1 MNYIP
6 IVPQNNSMISA
17 TALVGTYSV
26 ILGFDFLG
34 PKETREGEFLGFAVH
49 RTDKTEESA
58 AWLKGQLRFKWDTA
72 DFGEDVP
79 TNRGPL
85 QKFHW
90 GDYTTKPDHEYVCR
104 IHPVFGP
111 AIDSSE
117 NIRLGDPLEIS
128 FKTASPDDGRLGLYF
143 NRGVT
148 AAPAYLQRFR
158 DRAPKDV
165 PDGAAYAWL
174 SRGMKEALLDFI
186 KQAEAGDELKV
197 AIYEF
202 EHESVIDALK
212 HAKKK
217 KVRITIVYHAK
228 PGEVQTRQNK
238 TYIGKLNLAAKRVIP
253 RTKVANISHNK
264 FIVLKRKDSG
274 KAERVWTGST
284 NFTEAGLFL
293 QTNVG
298 IVCREQTIVEAFENY
313 FDLLAQDLERDA
325 MKAATGGL
333 VQTLRS
339 NPPAGQTLFFS
350 PVKGKEL
357 IDVTIALI
365 AEAKDAVFISCPFG
379 LDAAIIQALNAN
391 QQKILEYGLVNTT
404 NRAKLKKVLRRDV
417 NSWFA
422 SPAYLKEFD
431 ARLWDA
437 KAYGNHKIHVK
448 SLVTDPW
455 GANPRVLLGSA
466 NFSDESVNK
475 NDENTLLIEG
485 DQRVAAIA
493 TTEFMRMF
501 DHYKFREFMKNTE
514 KKTEHRNLEG
524 NGLWTT
530 KYYSANSSSLR
541 DREVFAGRIT
551 P

>member
-1 MNYIP
+1 MEYAP
-6 IVPQNNSMISA
+6 IVPNRNDMISA
-17 TALVGTYSV
+17 TALVGAYSV

-34 PKETREGEFLGFAVH
+34 PKETREREFLGFAVH

-90 GDYTTKPDHEYVCR
+90 GDYTTKPGHEYVCR

-111 AIDSSE
+111 AVDSSE
-117 NIRLGDPLEIS
+117 KMRLGDPLEIS
-128 FKTASPDDGRLGLYF
+128 FKTASPDDGSLALHF

-174 SRGMKEALLDFI
+174 SRGLKEALVDFI
-186 KQAEAGDELKV
+186 EQVETGDELKV

-212 HAKKK
+212 RAKKNGAH
-217 KVRITIVYHAK
+217 ITIVYHAK
-228 PGEVQTRQNK
+228 PNDKQTRQNK
-238 TYIGKLNLAAKRVIP
+238 TYIGKLNLPAKQVIP
-253 RTKVANISHNK
+253 RKKVSNISHNK
-264 FIVLKRKDSG
+264 FIVLKRKGSG
-274 KAERVWTGST
+274 QAEQVWTGST

-298 IVCREQTIVEAFENY
+298 IVCRDKKTVEAFDEY
-313 FDLLAQDLERDA
+313 FDILAKDLESET
-325 MKAATGGL
+325 MKAATEGL

-339 NPPAGQTLFFS
+339 GPPAREMLFFS

-357 IDVTIALI
+357 IDVTVDLI
-365 AEAKDAVFISCPFG
+365 GKAKDAILISCPFG
-379 LDAAIIQALNAN
+379 LDAAIVQALNAD
-391 QQKILEYGLVNTT
+391 QQRILEYGLVNTT
-404 NRAKLKKVLRRDV
+404 NRAKLKKVLKRDV

-448 SLVTDPW
+448 SIVVDPW
-455 GANPRVLLGSA
+455 GAQPRVLLGSA

-475 NDENTLLIEG
+475 NDENALLIEG

-501 DHYKFREFMKNTE
+501 DHYKFRDFMKTTE
-514 KKTEHRNLEG
+514 KKTERRNLDG
-524 NGLWTT
+524 TGAWTG
-530 KYYSANSSSLR
+530 KYYSPKSSSLR
-541 DREVFAGRIT
+541 DREVFACRVNS
-551 P
+551 

>member
-6 IVPQNNSMISA
+6 IVPQKNAIISA
-17 TALVGTYSV
+17 TALVGSYSV
-26 ILGFDFLG
+26 LLGFDFLG
-34 PKETREGEFLGFAVH
+34 TEETRKEEFLGFAVH

-58 AWLKGQLRFKWDTA
+58 GWLKGQLRFKWDTA

-90 GDYTTKPDHEYVCR
+90 GDCTAKPGHEYVCR
-104 IHPVFGP
+104 IHPVLGP

-117 NIRLGDPLEIS
+117 GMRLGDPLEIP
-128 FKTASPDDGRLGLYF
+128 FKTASADDGSLALHF

-148 AAPAYLQRFR
+148 AAPAYLQRFG
-158 DRAPKDV
+158 DHAPKDV

-174 SRGMKEALLDFI
+174 SRGLKEALLDFI
-186 KQAEAGDELKV
+186 EQAGAGDELKV

-217 KVRITIVYHAK
+217 GVQITIVYHAK
-228 PGEVQTRQNK
+228 PDDKQTRQNR
-238 TYIGKLNLAAKRVIP
+238 TYVGKLNLPAKQAIP
-253 RTKVANISHNK
+253 RKKVINISHNK
-264 FIVLKRKDSG
+264 FIVLKRKGSG
-274 KAERVWTGST
+274 QAEQVWTGST

-298 IVCREQTIVEAFENY
+298 IVSREQTIAEAFDDY
-313 FDLLAQDLERDA
+313 FDLLAQDLEA
-325 MKAATGGL
+325 ESMKAATEGL

-339 NPPAGQTLFFS
+339 GPPVGQTLFFS

-357 IDVTIALI
+357 IDVTVDLI
-365 AEAKDAVFISCPFG
+365 ENAKDAIFISCPFG
-379 LDAAIIQALNAN
+379 LDGAIIKALNDN
-391 QQKILEYGLVNTT
+391 QQRILEYGLVNTT
-404 NRAKLKKVLRRDV
+404 NRAKLKKVLKRDV

-448 SLVTDPW
+448 SIVTDPW

-475 NDENTLLIEG
+475 NDENALLIEG
-485 DQRVAAIA
+485 DQRCVAIA

-501 DHYKFREFMKNTE
+501 DHYKFRDFMKRTK
-514 KKTEHRNLEG
+514 KKTEQRNLDG
-524 NGLWTT
+524 TGAWTA
-530 KYYSANSSSLR
+530 KYYSPKSSSFR
-541 DREVFAGRIT
+541 DREVFAGRVS

>member
-6 IVPQNNSMISA
+6 IVSKGNSVISA
-17 TALVGTYSV
+17 TALVGAYSV

-34 PKETREGEFLGFAVH
+34 PKETREEKFLGFAVH
-49 RTDKTEESA
+49 RTDRTEESA
-58 AWLKGQLRFKWDTA
+58 DWLRGQLRFKWDRA

-90 GDYTTKPDHEYVCR
+90 GDYTTKPGHEYVCR

-111 AIDSSE
+111 AIDSSKDMQ
-117 NIRLGDPLEIS
+117 LGDPLEIS
-128 FKTASPDDGRLGLYF
+128 FKAASPDDGRLGFYF

-174 SRGMKEALLDFI
+174 SRGLKEALLDFI
-186 KQAEAGDELKV
+186 EQAEVGDELKV

-212 HAKKK
+212 DAKKK
-217 KVRITIVYHAK
+217 GVHITIVYHAK
-228 PGEVQTRQNK
+228 PNDKQTRQNR
-238 TYIGKLNLAAKRVIP
+238 ICVGKLNLPAKQAIP
-253 RTKVANISHNK
+253 RKKVTHISHNK
-264 FIVLKRKDSG
+264 FIVLKRKGSDR
-274 KAERVWTGST
+274 AEQVWTGST

-298 IVCREQTIVEAFENY
+298 IVCREQTIVEAFEDY
-313 FDLLAQDLERDA
+313 FDILAQDLESDA
-325 MKAATGGL
+325 MKAATERL
-333 VQTLRS
+333 VQTMRS
-339 NPPAGQTLFFS
+339 SPPAGQTLFFS

-357 IDVTIALI
+357 IDVTVALI
-365 AEAKDAVFISCPFG
+365 EKAKDAIFISCPFG
-379 LDAAIIQALNAN
+379 LDGAIIRALNAN
-391 QQKILEYGLVNTT
+391 QQRILEYGLVNTT
-404 NRAKLKKVLRRDV
+404 NRAKLKKVLKRDV

-455 GANPRVLLGSA
+455 GPNPRVLLGSA

-475 NDENTLLIEG
+475 NDENALLIEG
-485 DQRVAAIA
+485 DKRGVGIA

-501 DHYKFREFMKNTE
+501 DHYKFRDFMKRTE
-514 KKTEHRNLEG
+514 KKVEHRNLDG
-524 NGLWTT
+524 TGSWTR
-530 KYYSANSSSLR
+530 KYYSPQSSSLR
-541 DREVFAGRIT
+541 DREVFAGRVT